1 MTMKPL
7 CPVYFVESSLFGA
20 AVHLTSAHDKYSALH
35 VTTTIPEQTPRSWS
49 VVDIMPPF
57 SRLTDTKFLAQVHK
71 KVLGQRAEKMEWR
84 KLMPTS
90 PTPRT
95 QGQDSDMDMD
105 DACCTSSVSAL
116 MVPNI
121 NSAFGITI
129 DIQLILVHSNGSLRP
144 SRKNCESGTASSW
157 ELLSVS
163 SVASLR

>member
-71 KVLGQRAEKMEWR
+71 KVLGQRAEEIEWR
-84 KLMPTS
+84 NAYFAYPKSARSGL
-90 PTPRT
+90 RY
-95 QGQDSDMDMD
+95 GHGR
-105 DACCTSSVSAL
+105 CYNSVL
-116 MVPNI
+116 YLL
-121 NSAFGITI
+121 GIGI
-129 DIQLILVHSNGSLRP
+129 DGPEHQF
-144 SRKNCESGTASSW
+144 
-157 ELLSVS
+157 SVWNHY
-163 SVASLR
+163 